1 MKESKI
7 IAFSFPVKMHAELKA
22 KLLYDE
28 IPMTKFVRNCIGYYL
43 NDEPCM
49 MQFINKL
56 KEDKGIQNKTKRRTN
71 VRLVEKGKEIKQ
83 LFGLD
88 SSEVKDIYDVLESE
102 IEEWPEI

>member
-22 KLLYDE
+22 RLFYDE
-28 IPMTKFVRNCIGYYL
+28 IPMTKFVRGCIEYYL

-49 MQFINKL
+49 MQFINEL
-56 KEDKGIQNKTKRRTN
+56 KEQKGIQNKLKRKAN
-71 VRLVEKGKEIKQ
+71 NKLVEKGKQIKQ

-88 SSEVKDIYDVLESE
+88 SNEIKDIYDVLESE
-102 IEEWPEI
+102 IKEWPEI